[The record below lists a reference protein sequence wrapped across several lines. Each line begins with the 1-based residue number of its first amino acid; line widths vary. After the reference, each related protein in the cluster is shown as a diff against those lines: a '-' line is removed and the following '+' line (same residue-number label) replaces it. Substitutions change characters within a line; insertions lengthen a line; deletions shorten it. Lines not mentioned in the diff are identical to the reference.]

1 MKIVDMVESQLIASI
16 KEEKDIKKAID
27 SRANIAFLLTGNLMN
42 IPEMILELKSNGMYV
57 FIHLDFIEGLSNTK
71 SALQFIAKA
80 WKPTGIITTKSNVV
94 KLARE
99 EGLMT
104 IQRIFLIDRAAVQKG
119 IENIRS
125 CKPDAVE
132 VLPGLMPKI
141 IDDLSRKIKLPLIV
155 GGLISEEAE
164 ILAALK
170 AGALAVSSGNPAMW
184 HFDL

>member
-1 MKIVDMVESQLIASI
+1 
-16 KEEKDIKKAID
+16 
-27 SRANIAFLLTGNLMN
+27 
-42 IPEMILELKSNGMYV
+42 
-57 FIHLDFIEGLSNTK
+57 
-71 SALQFIAKA
+71 
-80 WKPTGIITTKSNVV
+80 
-94 KLARE
+94 
-99 EGLMT
+99 MT

-164 ILAALK
+164 ILSALK